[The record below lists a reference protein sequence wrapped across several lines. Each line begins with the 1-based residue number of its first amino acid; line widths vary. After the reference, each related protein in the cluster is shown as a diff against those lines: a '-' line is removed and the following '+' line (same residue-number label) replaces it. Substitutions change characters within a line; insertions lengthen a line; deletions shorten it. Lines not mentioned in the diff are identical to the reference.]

1 MDNKIRNIAI
11 IAHVDHGKTTL
22 VDKLLQ
28 KSGTFRENEKV
39 DERVMDSNDIER
51 ERGIT
56 ILAKT
61 TAINYNGYRIN
72 ILDTPGHADFGG
84 EVERIMNMVDG
95 VLLLV
100 DAYEGTMP
108 QTRFVLKKALE
119 ANVKPIVLINKV
131 DKPTARINKVL
142 DEVIDLFIELG
153 ATDEQLDFKT
163 AYVSALN
170 GTCSLDPNP
179 ETQTEDFSCIYD
191 LIINEIPA
199 PVVNPDA
206 PLQFQPALLD
216 YNDYVGRIGI
226 GRVKSGTIKENEM
239 VSCVRLDGSIKQF
252 RIQKLFG
259 FLGLKRIEIK
269 EAHAGEI
276 VAISGMPDISVGE
289 TVCDIGKENP
299 LPILRIDEP
308 TLKMTFMTNDSPFVG
323 RDGEFVTARKIEERL
338 FKETQKDV
346 SLRVETSGQDSWIV
360 CGRGELHLSILIENL
375 RREGY
380 ELQVSKPEV
389 IIKEIDGIKCEPY
402 ESVQIE
408 VPEES
413 VGPVIEALGLRGA
426 KMENM
431 TNVNNL
437 VRLLYTIPSRGLIGF
452 STDFMTMTKGYGI
465 LNHTF
470 KEFLP
475 IEDITVGERK
485 FGVLVSME
493 NGKATAYSIGNL
505 EDRGTMFIEPGTEV
519 YEGMIVGECNREN
532 DLAVNAVKGKQLTN
546 TRAAGSDHTVV
557 LKRPRPIP
565 LEYCLDYI
573 NSDELVEVTPH
584 NLRLRKKILNTEQRE
599 KYDAKM
605 KG

>member
-1 MDNKIRNIAI
+1 MEKIRNIAI

-28 KSGTFRENEKV
+28 KSGTFRDNEQV
-39 DERVMDSNDIER
+39 ETRVMDSNDIER

-56 ILAKT
+56 ILAKP
-61 TAINYNGYRIN
+61 TAIHYKDYKIN

-119 ANVKPIVLINKV
+119 ANVKPIVIINKV
-131 DKPTARINKVL
+131 DKPTARLQAVV

-153 ATDEQLDFKT
+153 ATDEQLDFKV

-170 GTCSLDPNP
+170 GTASLSPDLS
-179 ETQTEDFSCIYD
+179 TQTEDYSCIYD

-199 PVVNPDA
+199 PNADETA
-206 PLQFQPALLD
+206 PLKFQPALLD
-216 YNDYVGRIGI
+216 YNEFVGRIGVGCI
-226 GRVKSGTIKENEM
+226 KSGIIKENQM
-239 VSCVRLDGSIKQF
+239 VSCLRLDGSVKQF

-259 FLGLKRIEIK
+259 FLGLKRIEVK
-269 EAHAGEI
+269 EAYAGDI
-276 VAISGMPDISVGE
+276 VAIAGLPDISVGE
-289 TVCDIGKENP
+289 TICEVGDTEA

-308 TLKMTFMTNDSPFVG
+308 TLKMTFMTSDSPFVG

-338 FKETQKDV
+338 FRETQRDV
-346 SLRVETSGQDSWIV
+346 SLRVEVSGQDSWIV
-360 CGRGELHLSILIENL
+360 SGRGELHLSILIENL

-402 ESVQIE
+402 EDVQIE

-413 VGPVIEALGLRGA
+413 VGSVIEALGLRGA

-431 TNVNNL
+431 TNINNL
-437 VRLLYTIPSRGLIGF
+437 VRLIYTIPSRGLIGF
-452 STDFMTMTKGYGI
+452 TTDFMTMTKGYGI

-475 IEDITVGERK
+475 VEDINVGERK
-485 FGVLVSME
+485 LGVLVSME
-493 NGKATAYSIGNL
+493 NGKATAYAIGNL
-505 EDRGTMFIEPGTEV
+505 EDRGVMFIEPGEEV

-532 DLAVNAVKGKQLTN
+532 DLAVNVVKGKQLTN

-557 LKRPRPIP
+557 LKRPRPIT

-573 NSDELVEVTPH
+573 NTDELLEITPH
-584 NLRLRKKILNTEQRE
+584 HLRLRKKILNTEQR
-599 KYDAKM
+599 KKFDAK
-605 KG
+605 KNA